1 MIANDGLSPPLK
13 EPMTASVKMAGCL
26 LYGERNVIKK
36 IIHLLLV
43 TMLAS
48 AAMAQDVSV
57 RPDHPDEYIVVKGD
71 TLWDISGKFLEKPW
85 QWPSIWHANPQIENP
100 HLIYPGDRLSLVYID
115 GQPRLVVNG
124 DKRTVRLSPDV
135 RQLPRDAIPP
145 VEWDAIKSF
154 VTNARVVQ
162 PGEHTDLPYVVANEN
177 KRHNA
182 AEQDLTYVRGID
194 GRVGEEYAIVRL
206 RHIYYD
212 DKGVMKRGK
221 LAPYPTHLKGQQ
233 EFPDSFWNATL
244 KWRRMNP
251 PVLGLEYW
259 DIAVGRLMKKGDPAT
274 FVIQSGRTEV
284 KEGDF
289 VLPLDDYEYPAQ
301 LMPHAMNPVP
311 DGMEVIALTQTTYGS
326 GHYQI
331 VAINAG
337 SNQGVE
343 QGHVFSAF
351 RSGKTVRD
359 EVKYPKG
366 SWEDAKKW
374 DGDKVKLPDQ
384 FSAHILVF
392 RVFDEVSYAM
402 IMDGD
407 RPVRE
412 HDVLKHP
419 DETL

>member
-1 MIANDGLSPPLK
+1 
-13 EPMTASVKMAGCL
+13 MTASVKMAGCL
-26 LYGERNVIKK
+26 LYGERIVIKK

-48 AAMAQDVSV
+48 AAMAQDVSL
-57 RPDHPDEYIVVKGD
+57 RSDHPDEYVVVKGD

-100 HLIYPGDRLSLVYID
+100 HLIYPGDRISLVYID
-115 GQPRLVVNG
+115 GQPRLLINADG
-124 DKRTVRLSPDV
+124 RTVKLSPGV
-135 RQLPRDAIPP
+135 RVLPREAVPP
-145 VEWDAIKSF
+145 IEWDAIKKF
-154 VTNARVVQ
+154 VINSRILLPDQVDFQ
-162 PGEHTDLPYVVANEN
+162 NLPYVVANESQ
-177 KRHNA
+177 RHLA
-182 AEQDLTYVRGID
+182 AETDLTYVRGID
-194 GRVGEEYAIVRL
+194 GRLGKEYAIVRL

-212 DKGVMKRGK
+212 DNGVMKRGMKARYPEK
-221 LAPYPTHLKGQQ
+221 LKKGL
-233 EFPDSFWNATL
+233 EYPDSVWNATME
-244 KWRRMNP
+244 WRKKNP
-251 PVLGLEYW
+251 PILGYELW
-259 DIAVGRLMKKGDPAT
+259 DVAKARLVKTGDPAT
-274 FVIQSGRTEV
+274 LQIEGGRAPV
-284 KEGDF
+284 KAGDF
-289 VLPLDDYEYPAQ
+289 ILPVDKHEYASQ
-301 LMPHAMNPVP
+301 MVPHAMNPVP

-326 GHYQI
+326 GHYQL

-343 QGHVFSAF
+343 PGHVFSAF
-351 RSGKTVRD
+351 RAGKHVRD

-366 SWEDAKKW
+366 SWEDAKVW
-374 DGDKVKLPDQ
+374 GDDHVTLPDQ
-384 FSAHILVF
+384 YSAHILVF